1 MTNYCRNCGER
12 IPEKKG
18 NNILLWC
25 NECRDLVDKELK
37 MGKYSVAFNTIENIV
52 SNKNDMRKEID
63 ELEEKVRKQQTQINA
78 LLFTIEMK
86 DAIIRELREEIKKK

>member
-1 MTNYCRNCGER
+1 MANYCRNCGAR
-12 IPEKKG
+12 IPNKRGRE
-18 NNILLWC
+18 IALWC

-52 SNKNDMRKEID
+52 SNKNDIRKEVD

-86 DAIIRELREEIKKK
+86 DAVIRDLRKEIKGK